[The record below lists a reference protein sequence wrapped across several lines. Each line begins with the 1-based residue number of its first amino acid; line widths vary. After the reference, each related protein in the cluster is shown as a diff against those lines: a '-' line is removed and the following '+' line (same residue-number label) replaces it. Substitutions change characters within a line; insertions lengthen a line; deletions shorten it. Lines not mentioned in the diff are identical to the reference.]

1 MTIALVLPNLP
12 KYSEGFLANK
22 IRLLQEAGFQV
33 IVMVVGAAKE
43 KPKTNFKVY
52 YQPILAASG
61 PLRWAHSF
69 YLMILS
75 LVTHPNRT
83 FKLLSE
89 GQKAGNNLLGA
100 WRLVAV
106 LSNFLKIKADWV
118 HFAYGTMAVERALI
132 GKVIG
137 AKVGV
142 SFRGFDIGIA
152 PLATP
157 NLYKNVWPYIDKVHS
172 ISNDLLHE
180 AQKQGLPENTPTQ
193 IIHPAIDV
201 KRFLVENRK
210 MNKIP
215 QLLTVAR
222 LHWKKGL
229 EYTLEALAILHNQGI
244 DFDFKIAG
252 DGSEFERLKFA
263 AYQLGILDKVEF
275 LGKVPHD
282 AIATLMRESDYYMQ
296 YSIQEGF
303 CNAVLEAQAAGLL
316 CVVSD
321 AEGLPEN
328 VLHSQTGWV
337 VPKRNPQAL
346 AEKLLQV
353 FSLPIKE
360 KEQIRLR
367 AIARV
372 RDEFNLEKQKQAFI
386 EFYTT

>member
-1 MTIALVLPNLP
+1 MQP
-12 KYSEGFLANK
+12 KRA
-22 IRLLQEAGFQV
+22 IRLIREAKKLGYSFS
-33 IVMVVGAAKE
+33 GA
-43 KPKTNFKVY
+43 
-52 YQPILAASG
+52 
-61 PLRWAHSF
+61 
-69 YLMILS
+69 M
-75 LVTHPNRT
+75 
-83 FKLLSE
+83 
-89 GQKAGNNLLGA
+89 
-100 WRLVAV
+100 RLIAV
-106 LSNFLKIKADWV
+106 LSNFLKIKTDWV
-118 HFAYGTMAVERALI
+118 HFAFGTMAVERALI

-142 SFRGFDIGIA
+142 SFRGFDICIA

-157 NLYKNVWPYIDKVHS
+157 GMYKNVWPYLEKVHS
-172 ISNDLLHE
+172 ISTDLLKE
-180 AQKQGLPENTPTQ
+180 AKKQGLPENTPTQ

-201 KRFLVENRK
+201 KRFLVENRQPHL
-210 MNKIP
+210 IP
-215 QLLTVAR
+215 QLLTVSR

-229 EYTLEALAILHNQGI
+229 EYTLEALAILHQKGI
-244 DFDFKIAG
+244 DFNFKIAG
-252 DGSEFERLKFA
+252 EGSEIERLKFA

-282 AIATLMRESDYYMQ
+282 AIPKLMRESDYYLQ

-316 CVVSD
+316 CIVSD
-321 AEGLPEN
+321 AEGLAEN
-328 VLHSQTGWV
+328 VLHKQTGWV

-346 AEKLLQV
+346 AEKLAHV

-367 AIARV
+367 AISRV

>member
-1 MTIALVLPNLP
+1 MTIALVLPSLP
-12 KYSEGFLANK
+12 KYSESFFTSKIKLLRESGFH
-22 IRLLQEAGFQV
+22 V
-33 IVMVVGAAKE
+33 IALVVGAPDE
-43 KPKTNFKVY
+43 KPRVSYPVY
-52 YQPILAASG
+52 YQPILAPSG
-61 PLRWAHSF
+61 IQRWALSF
-69 YLMILS
+69 WLILKS
-75 LVTHPNRT
+75 CVMQPKRAIRLISEAK
-83 FKLLSE
+83 KLGYSFS
-89 GQKAGNNLLGA
+89 GA
-100 WRLVAV
+100 MRLIAV
-106 LSNFLKIKADWV
+106 LSNFLKIKTDWV
-118 HFAYGTMAVERALI
+118 HFAFGTMAVERALI

-142 SFRGFDIGIA
+142 SFRGFDICIA
-152 PLATP
+152 PLASP
-157 NLYKNVWPYIDKVHS
+157 NLYKKVWPYVDKVHC
-172 ISNDLLHE
+172 ISADLLTE
-180 AQKQGLPENTPTQ
+180 ARKQGMPDTLATQ

-201 KRFLVENRK
+201 KRFLVDNRAT
-210 MNKIP
+210 NAVP
-215 QLLTVAR
+215 QLLTVSR

-229 EYTLEALAILHNQGI
+229 EYTLEALAILRQKG
-244 DFDFKIAG
+244 FDFKYKIAG
-252 DGSEFERLKFA
+252 EGSEFERLKFA
-263 AYQLGILDKVEF
+263 AYQLDILDKVDF

-282 AIATLMRESDYYMQ
+282 AIPKLMRQSDYYLQ

-328 VLHSQTGWV
+328 VLHEKTGWV

-346 AEKLLQV
+346 AEKLAHV